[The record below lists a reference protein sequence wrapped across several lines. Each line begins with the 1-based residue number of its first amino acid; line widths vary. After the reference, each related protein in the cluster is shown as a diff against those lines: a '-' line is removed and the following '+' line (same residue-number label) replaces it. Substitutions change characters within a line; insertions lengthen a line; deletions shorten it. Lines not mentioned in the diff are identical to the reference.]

1 MRVTSEAPIR
11 RKSNVTV
18 RVTTDAPDCPF
29 RDGGVRYKRHNINHC
44 FAECLGLFKDTA
56 NEDSCKFNPETWNAA
71 DQYCSNK
78 FKPNQRSNKKVF
90 CNFDTVS
97 LDGARVAG
105 IKGSASKWIVDSNF
119 CTHILLYPLVKYDE
133 ARKKAVFMDE
143 FFNTL
148 RTHIKTFQS
157 ARLKVLLTIGNFWD
171 SAKDMPLTISPRLF
185 SAIARS
191 DDQRNSF
198 VVDVVSIV
206 KNYNLDGVNIRWIFP
221 GSPFAV
227 SEGFL
232 ADKSNY
238 VTLMSNFTSLLK
250 PGGLLLT
257 TECSGNKAI
266 ISRGL
271 DIPKVAEAVDYLFVY
286 ATDYGGTRF
295 SFTSLSTPNK
305 EVRQSLEVFK
315 NQINDNNQI
324 ILSIKPDVEVFD
336 LLKSNKLAKIG
347 VPTVTDKREQIAWN
361 KFLYRVLVTEKGKWE
376 ITKSNNEALQSF
388 ACDGTKWASYDDMFS
403 IQQRMEIVRSFGL
416 GGVHVVA
423 VFNDDISND
432 IGCGPTPVL
441 RSINEIVRGFNECV
455 LPSCP

>member
-1 MRVTSEAPIR
+1 
-11 RKSNVTV
+11 
-18 RVTTDAPDCPF
+18 
-29 RDGGVRYKRHNINHC
+29 
-44 FAECLGLFKDTA
+44 
-56 NEDSCKFNPETWNAA
+56 
-71 DQYCSNK
+71 
-78 FKPNQRSNKKVF
+78 
-90 CNFDTVS
+90 
-97 LDGARVAG
+97 
-105 IKGSASKWIVDSNF
+105 
-119 CTHILLYPLVKYDE
+119 
-133 ARKKAVFMDE
+133 
-143 FFNTL
+143 
-148 RTHIKTFQS
+148 
-157 ARLKVLLTIGNFWD
+157 
-171 SAKDMPLTISPRLF
+171 MPQTISPKLF
-185 SAIARS
+185 SAIAKN

-206 KNYNLDGVNIRWIFP
+206 KNYNLDGLNIRWIFP
-221 GSPFAV
+221 GSPFAA

-238 VTLMSNFTSLLK
+238 VTLLSNFTSLLK

-315 NQINDNNQI
+315 NQINDDDQI
-324 ILSIKPDVEVFD
+324 ILSIKPDVEIFD

-347 VPTVTDKREQIAWN
+347 VPTVTDKREQMAWN

-403 IQQRMEIVRSFGL
+403 IQQRMEIVRNFGL

-423 VFNDDISND
+423 VFNDDIAND
-432 IGCGPTPVL
+432 IGCGPAPVL